1 MLQMDAFHLDLGMV
15 WCVHMHDAWD
25 DTHLC
30 YTVYLAEPLKRGDY
44 YGIAANIRAE
54 VVDTLEDFNN

>member
-1 MLQMDAFHLDLGMV
+1 MFNLDLGMV
-15 WCVHMHDAWD
+15 WCVRMHDALD

-30 YTVYLAEPLKRGDY
+30 YSVYLAELVKRVEY

-54 VVDTLEDFNN
+54 VVVTLEDCSD